1 MSLNWGIT
9 SPGKSS
15 IGRLNADFEYW
26 PQKRGFFRLNV
37 GNGNR
42 IYSSKVLDELKAMP
56 DSIFNF
62 DLIHLDY
69 FKDLYF
75 NFRHSFEITN
85 GLDISVG
92 FSAHKR
98 TAVENSRF
106 VITGDYPMPPPEFM
120 DKLQEYLYQFCPAH
134 PCGMD
139 AGTLLLH
146 ERKA

>member
-1 MSLNWGIT
+1 MPKLGYNFTRKEFYWS
-9 SPGKSS
+9 
-15 IGRLNADFEYW
+15 LNADFEYW

-75 NFRHSFEITN
+75 TFRHTVEVVN
-85 GLDISVG
+85 GLDIGLG
-92 FSAHKR
+92 FSAHKK
-98 TAVENSRF
+98 NSGRAF
-106 VITGDYPMPPPEFM
+106 PFCDY
-120 DKLQEYLYQFCPAH
+120 
-134 PCGMD
+134 
-139 AGTLLLH
+139 
-146 ERKA
+146 R

>member
-1 MSLNWGIT
+1 M
-9 SPGKSS
+9 
-15 IGRLNADFEYW
+15 
-26 PQKRGFFRLNV
+26 
-37 GNGNR
+37 
-42 IYSSKVLDELKAMP
+42 LDELKAMP

-85 GLDISVG
+85 GLDISLG

-98 TAVENSRF
+98 TAVEKSRF

-120 DKLQEYLYQFCPAH
+120 EASEIPISALPRASGWNGLRRFIII
-134 PCGMD
+134 
-139 AGTLLLH
+139 
-146 ERKA
+146 

>member
-1 MSLNWGIT
+1 MPILNT
-9 SPGKSS
+9 
-15 IGRLNADFEYW
+15 GRK
-26 PQKRGFFRLNV
+26 KRGFFRLNV

-75 NFRHSFEITN
+75 NFRHTVEVVN
-85 GLDISVG
+85 GLDIGLG

-98 TAVENSRF
+98 TAVEPSRF
-106 VITGDYPMPPPEFM
+106 VITGDYPMPPRN
-120 DKLQEYLYQFCPAH
+120 LWINSRTLISVSLPAS
-134 PCGMD
+134 G
-139 AGTLLLH
+139 
-146 ERKA
+146 

>member
-1 MSLNWGIT
+1 M
-9 SPGKSS
+9 
-15 IGRLNADFEYW
+15 
-26 PQKRGFFRLNV
+26 

-75 NFRHSFEITN
+75 NFFHSVEVTN

-98 TAVENSRF
+98 TAVERSRF

-120 DKLQEYLYQFCPAH
+120 DKFKNTYISFAPRIRVEWTPGLYYYMNGKRKINLRSFYPTFSV
-134 PCGMD
+134 D
-139 AGTLLLH
+139 Y
-146 ERKA
+146 ERGIKDVFKSTGNMKG